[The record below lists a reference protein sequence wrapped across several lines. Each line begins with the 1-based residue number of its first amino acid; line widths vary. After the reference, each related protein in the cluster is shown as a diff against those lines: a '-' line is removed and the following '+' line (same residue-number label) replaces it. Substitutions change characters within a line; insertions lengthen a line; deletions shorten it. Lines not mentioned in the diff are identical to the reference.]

1 MDYFAQRRV
10 LLAALAAS
18 PLILGCA
25 RPPLRAPGEAPA
37 ARQLAEL
44 ERNAGGRIGVFA
56 QEVDSGRSLAYRA
69 DERFP
74 MCSTFKLLLVGALLQ
89 RSVAQPDLLYRHVDY
104 RRDQLID
111 YSPISEQHVEQ
122 GMSVKD
128 LCDAAMRFSD
138 NTAANLLLEQL
149 GGPQEVTRFARSL
162 GDGQSRLDRIEPEL
176 NLAEP
181 DDPRDTTTP
190 AAMTANLHALL
201 FSPLLPERQ
210 RGLLNDWLLGN
221 TTGNLRIR
229 AGLPAEW
236 RVGDKTG
243 SGGHGA
249 ANDVAVAWRP
259 GKSPLLLSVYYWGSS
274 AMMDERNAVIA
285 AVARV
290 AAAEFI

>member
-1 MDYFAQRRV
+1 MDDFAQRRV
-10 LLAALAAS
+10 LLAALAAT
-18 PLILGCA
+18 PLIWGCA
-25 RPPLRAPGEAPA
+25 RPPLRVPGEAPA

-56 QEVDSGRSLAYRA
+56 QEVDSGRTLAYRA

-74 MCSTFKLLLVGALLQ
+74 MCSTFTLLLVGALLQ
-89 RSVAQPDLLYRHVDY
+89 RSATQPDLLYRHVGY
-104 RRDQLID
+104 RREQLID
-111 YSPISEQHVEQ
+111 YSPIAEQYVEQ

-128 LCDAAMRFSD
+128 LCDAAMRFGD

-162 GDGQSRLDRIEPEL
+162 GDGLSRLDRVEPEL
-176 NLAEP
+176 NRAEP

-190 AAMTANLHALL
+190 AAMTANLRALL

-249 ANDVAVAWRP
+249 ANNVAVAWRP
-259 GKSPLLLSVYYWGSS
+259 GKSPLLLSVYYWGST

-290 AAAEFI
+290 AAAEFA

>member
-1 MDYFAQRRV
+1 MDYFAQRRA

-25 RPPLRAPGEAPA
+25 RPSLRAPGEAPT

-56 QEVDSGRSLAYRA
+56 QEVDSGRTLAYRA

-74 MCSTFKLLLVGALLQ
+74 MCSTFALLLAGAILQ
-89 RSVAQPDLLYRHVDY
+89 RSAAQPDLLYRHVSY
-104 RRDQLID
+104 RREQLID
-111 YSPISEQHVEQ
+111 YSPIAEQYVEQ

-162 GDGQSRLDRIEPEL
+162 GDGLSRLDRIEPEL
-176 NLAEP
+176 NRAEP
-181 DDPRDTTTP
+181 DDPRDSTTP

-201 FSPLLPERQ
+201 FSPSLPERQ

-259 GKSPLLLSVYYWGSS
+259 GKSPLILSVYYWGSP

-290 AAAEFI
+290 VAAEFA